1 MAGYGLNDIKPGLK
15 IMLDGAPHVVVDS
28 EFCKPGKG
36 QAFTRMKVRNLLTGR
51 TNDKTVKSGDTVE
64 AADVREISL
73 QYLYADG
80 DSAVFMSPESYEQ
93 YSIPASVL
101 DDAVPWIR
109 AQDICSVLLYN
120 EQPVSLTPPQFVELR
135 IAETDPGVRG
145 DTASG
150 GTKPATLET
159 GAVVRVPL
167 FVETGEVIRVDT
179 RSGEYVSRVRD

>member
-1 MAGYGLNDIKPGLK
+1 MAGYGLSDIKSGLK
-15 IMLDGAPHVVVDS
+15 IMLDGAPHVVLDS

-51 TNDKTVKSGDTVE
+51 VNDKTVKAGDSLE
-64 AADVREISL
+64 AADVREVAL

-80 DSAVFMSPESYEQ
+80 DAAVFMSPQTYEQ
-93 YSIPASVL
+93 YQMPAAVL
-101 DDAVPWIR
+101 GDAASWIR
-109 AQDICSVLLYN
+109 AQDMCQVLLYN
-120 EQPVSLTPPQFVELR
+120 EQPVSLTPPQFVELE
-135 IAETDPGVRG
+135 ITATDPGVRG

-167 FVETGEVIRVDT
+167 FVEAGEVVRVDT
-179 RSGEYVSRVRD
+179 RSGEYVSRVRE